1 MEILK
6 KALTNAPLL
15 ATLNN
20 ADDAVEIIF
29 AVDASVEGWG
39 AILQQVQY
47 GKRYPVQHESGIW
60 SKPKKKYDGGKC
72 KSQALLQALQK
83 MKVWLQGVKFIV
95 EIDAKTILHKLNLEI
110 VDLPGAMVT
119 VWILWI
125 WLFNFTVRHVA
136 RRKPFGS
143 DGL

>member
-1 MEILK
+1 M
-6 KALTNAPLL
+6 
-15 ATLNN
+15 
-20 ADDAVEIIF
+20 
-29 AVDASVEGWG
+29 
-39 AILQQVQY
+39 
-47 GKRYPVQHESGIW
+47 RHESGVW
-60 SKPKKKYDGGKC
+60 SKPKKKYNSGKC
-72 KSQALLQALQK
+72 KGQALLQALQK

-95 EIDAKTILHKLNLEI
+95 EMDAKTILHKLNLEI

-119 VWILWI
+119 LWILWI